1 MNDDDIMSHE
11 TTDTRPTS
19 KPVLRDGARVQYFS
33 YDPTSD
39 EWVTVAVVDAVA
51 AAKGTDMS
59 ELPPLYESGLDPD
72 ALEELFDGETP
83 WSFAFSYA
91 GRSVLVEGDGTVC
104 VENPN

>member
-1 MNDDDIMSHE
+1 M
-11 TTDTRPTS
+11 
-19 KPVLRDGARVQYFS
+19 
-33 YDPTSD
+33 
-39 EWVTVAVVDAVA
+39 TVAVVDAVA